1 MNDSDYGSVISPTE
15 MRFQRLL
22 PGPIETV
29 WAFLTD
35 PRKRRE
41 WFASGPTDLRV
52 GGKMVLRFKHSD
64 LSPHKA
70 PPPEKY
76 RELDAKGHEFEVAI
90 IECDPPR
97 RLAFTWPPSSE
108 VVFDLVPQ
116 GDKVL
121 FTLTHRRLGGRDEMV
136 SVCTGWHALLL
147 VLAERANGRVPAAFW
162 DLHRAVD
169 GAYEKRIPA

>member
-1 MNDSDYGSVISPTE
+1 MTDYGSVISPTE
-15 MRFQRLL
+15 VRFQRLL
-22 PGPIETV
+22 PGPIETL
-29 WAFLTD
+29 WAYLAD
-35 PRKRRE
+35 PKKRGE

-76 RELDAKGHEFEVAI
+76 CEIDAKGHEFTVEI
-90 IECDPPR
+90 TECDSPR

-108 VVFDLVPQ
+108 VVFELAPQ

-136 SVCTGWHALLL
+136 NVCGGWHALL
-147 VLAERANGRVPAAFW
+147 VVMVERANGRAPQAFW
-162 DLHRAVD
+162 DIHRSIE
-169 GAYEKRIPA
+169 GQYEKRIPR